1 MQCSGH
7 SRGLSVTDRGPSP
20 KERLN
25 DQNGGRMSEKASWM
39 TRKREQRRERKA
51 MRGDSP
57 EKLEEHHRP
66 KPGLI
71 DRMLR
76 AEAGGQRPSRYKD
89 IS

>member
-1 MQCSGH
+1 
-7 SRGLSVTDRGPSP
+7 
-20 KERLN
+20 
-25 DQNGGRMSEKASWM
+25 MSEKASWM

-57 EKLEEHHRP
+57 EKLEERHRP
-66 KPGLI
+66 KPGII